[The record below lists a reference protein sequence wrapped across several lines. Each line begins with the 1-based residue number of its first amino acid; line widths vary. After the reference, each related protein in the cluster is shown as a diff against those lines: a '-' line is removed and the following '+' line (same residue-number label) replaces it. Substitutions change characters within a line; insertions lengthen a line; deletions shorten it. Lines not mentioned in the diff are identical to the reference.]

1 MRRTLWVQKIAEE
14 ISVKIIESNTRIS
27 DEVNDD
33 ALVQAVRQG
42 DEYAFEQ
49 IFERH
54 KTRVARVAG
63 KFFSRPEKIE
73 EIAQEAFTKAYFAL
87 ESYSPQ
93 PGASFAAW
101 LARIAINCC
110 YDELRRAQRRP
121 ADETAQI
128 SGEEIEELGAFFA
141 RQASKNNA
149 EATLISQDL
158 ANKLLSRLS
167 PEDRM
172 ALTLLEVEELSVKE
186 IAEITEWSVAKV
198 KVRAHRARLALRR
211 VLKDFM

>member
-1 MRRTLWVQKIAEE
+1 VQKIAEE
-14 ISVKIIESNTRIS
+14 INVKVIESNTRIS
-27 DEVNDD
+27 DEINDD
-33 ALVQAVRQG
+33 ALVQAVRKG

-73 EIAQEAFTKAYFAL
+73 EIAQETFTKAYFAL
-87 ESYSPQ
+87 ESYAPQ

-110 YDELRRAQRRP
+110 YDELRRTQRRP
-121 ADETAQI
+121 ADETAQV
-128 SGEEIEELGAFFA
+128 SGEEIEELSAFFA
-141 RQASKNNA
+141 RHASKNNA
-149 EATLISQDL
+149 EASLISRDL
-158 ANKLLSRLS
+158 ANKLLARLS
-167 PEDRM
+167 PEDRL